1 MKNIIL
7 SISLLTAGAVHAQ
20 VEPAPLE
27 EAQKAALTLNN
38 AFGDPTDLPFS
49 LATDLRKP
57 YAIKAG
63 QAAMLAVPVHA
74 LKENLKSA
82 TDGQLVPVGQ
92 LWLHK
97 VVLEIDGEPA
107 KNNDLR
113 TVRIATP
120 DGQDSATLYLLEIKK
135 NGETGNLI
143 VYGNR
148 TTPLTQFP
156 LRKMDVPQ
164 EAPIELDGKKRDDHS
179 GELVLYIGDQFEAR
193 IIVRRPVP
201 DSN

>member
-1 MKNIIL
+1 MKDL
-7 SISLLTAGAVHAQ
+7 LFLTLFTVTSIHAQ

-38 AFGDPTDLPFS
+38 ALGEPADVPFQ

-63 QAAMLAVPVHA
+63 QAAMLAVPVHS
-74 LKENLKSA
+74 LKENLKTA
-82 TDGQLVPVGQ
+82 KDGEIIPVGQ

-97 VVLEIDGEPA
+97 VVLETDGKPA
-107 KNNDLR
+107 KSSGLKI
-113 TVRIATP
+113 VSIATP
-120 DGQDSATLYLLEIKK
+120 DGEDSATLYLLAIRKSGDT
-135 NGETGNLI
+135 GELI
-143 VYGNR
+143 IYGNGSQ
-148 TTPLTQFP
+148 PLAQIP

-179 GELVLYIGDQFEAR
+179 GELILYLGDRFEAR
-193 IIVRRPVP
+193 IIVRRPDP
-201 DSN
+201 KAN